1 MKAKD
6 DWGLE
11 AATRGIFIGGSR
23 ILTDDSYPVI
33 DPTTE
38 DVVGQAPEAT
48 ASQVEQAVAAAQDA
62 QPGWAATAPAERA
75 GILRAMGRAL
85 GARREQLAPLIAA
98 ETGCLLS
105 AAPVIVDRA
114 VSRFERFAD
123 LLTGLRP
130 VEHGIEIRATPAGP
144 SLTSGQTA
152 RRPVGVVAAIAPF
165 NFPLIGAAS
174 KIAPAI
180 AMGNAVVFKPAPQD
194 PLELLAFASICEE
207 AGVPDGVVN
216 IVTGSGVEVGR
227 TLVSAPGVDM
237 VSFTGSTAAG
247 AEIYRSGADSMR
259 RMLLELGGKGALI
272 VRRDAD
278 LDAAVEALGRVWT
291 YYSGQWCAAPTR
303 AIVHRDVHD
312 ELVDR
317 LIRLGRSLR
326 IGDPSDPATNL
337 GPVISDAQ
345 RTRIEQSV
353 AGAVADGA
361 EEVLGLEPRGG
372 RSRGYFV
379 SPSLLL
385 GCRPDMPIV
394 QNEIFGPVLSVLTY
408 GDDDE
413 AVELANATRF
423 GLTNYVFSADVPT
436 AWELARRL
444 RSGSVLINTATP
456 RDDMPFGGMG
466 MSGVGR
472 DNGMFALESYTE
484 AQGILVASTPAP
496 AA

>member
-1 MKAKD
+1 
-6 DWGLE
+6 
-11 AATRGIFIGGSR
+11 
-23 ILTDDSYPVI
+23 
-33 DPTTE
+33 
-38 DVVGQAPEAT
+38 
-48 ASQVEQAVAAAQDA
+48 
-62 QPGWAATAPAERA
+62 
-75 GILRAMGRAL
+75 
-85 GARREQLAPLIAA
+85 
-98 ETGCLLS
+98 
-105 AAPVIVDRA
+105 
-114 VSRFERFAD
+114 
-123 LLTGLRP
+123 
-130 VEHGIEIRATPAGP
+130 
-144 SLTSGQTA
+144 
-152 RRPVGVVAAIAPF
+152 
-165 NFPLIGAAS
+165 
-174 KIAPAI
+174 
-180 AMGNAVVFKPAPQD
+180 
-194 PLELLAFASICEE
+194 
-207 AGVPDGVVN
+207 
-216 IVTGSGVEVGR
+216 
-227 TLVSAPGVDM
+227 
-237 VSFTGSTAAG
+237 
-247 AEIYRSGADSMR
+247 
-259 RMLLELGGKGALI
+259 MLLELGGKGALI

-472 DNGMFALESYTE
+472 DNGVFALESYSE